1 MKRILFAAAL
11 AAMTAGAGA
20 QVTFSGG
27 SDQLITGVYDPS
39 GTLLTTPPVPNGGKR
54 DAMVSTTAGVLTVT
68 FLGFEAVDTD
78 TFFKMSV
85 GTLTNKTATPDVS
98 RLSGL
103 VGAGTLDFNFSDMT
117 LGTGVGNGGGGGGS
131 GLFDS
136 YVVLGTLS
144 PTGGAFVPYTKGG
157 LYDLVIG
164 FNDSLAVDGD
174 YDDFVVGLTVTAV
187 PEPESYALMLAWLA
201 AVGFIARRRK
211 VRPQA

>member
-1 MKRILFAAAL
+1 MKRLLTAIAL
-11 AAMTAGAGA
+11 ATLAASAGA

-27 SDQLITGVYDPS
+27 TDQLITGVYNPS

-54 DAMVSTTAGVLTVT
+54 DATLSTTAGVLTVT
-68 FLGFEAVDTD
+68 FLGYEALDTD

-98 RLSGL
+98 SLSGI
-103 VGAGTLDFNFSDMT
+103 VSAGTLDFNFSDMT

-174 YDDFVVGLTVTAV
+174 YDDFVVGLRVTAV
-187 PEPESYALMLAWLA
+187 PEPESYALMLAGLV
-201 AVGFIARRRK
+201 AVGFIARRRRG
-211 VRPQA
+211 RPQA